1 MIGAVGSAGGTGAPG
16 STGTGVGTLSS
27 GDFLKL
33 MIAQL
38 QYQDPFQPMD
48 TSAMMQQT
56 SSLTSV
62 QTLQEM
68 SALQSELLGMQ
79 QANTATSL
87 IGKQVTAVDTSGA
100 TLSGVVSGV
109 SYTATGPQLQIGTQ
123 EVPLGQVSAATNPTQ
138 TPAATTSS
146 PGNGTPA

>member
-1 MIGAVGSAGGTGAPG
+1 MIGATSSAGGTGATG
-16 STGTGVGTLSS
+16 SASGVGTLSS

-79 QANTATSL
+79 QASTATSL
-87 IGKQVTAVDTSGA
+87 IGKQVSAVDTSGA

-109 SYTATGPQLQIGTQ
+109 SYTATGPRLQIGNQ
-123 EVPLGQVSAATNPTQ
+123 EVPLGQVAAATNPT
-138 TPAATTSS
+138 TSPATTAT